1 MINSFYPYYKTSTF
15 ALPLSAYKTGFLY
28 KHGEAAI
35 VLLAGVYGGSS
46 LQMLGWWELKVGWW
60 LQNT

>member
-46 LQMLGWWELKVGWW
+46 LQMLGWWELKVG
-60 LQNT
+60 